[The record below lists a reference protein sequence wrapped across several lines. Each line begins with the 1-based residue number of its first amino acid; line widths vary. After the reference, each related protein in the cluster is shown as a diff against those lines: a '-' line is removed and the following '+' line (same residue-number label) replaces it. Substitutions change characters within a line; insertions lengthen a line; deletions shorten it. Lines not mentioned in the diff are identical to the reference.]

1 MHLQV
6 LNFVQCSHRT
16 HKHVTGNNSDRWD
29 KPLYQH
35 ANTHRLTVL
44 PNFLLLPTFLIAI
57 IPQNEKDAVLSDCDS
72 DESDMDYEGE
82 TGHLPARLLN
92 AYAEVMQTE
101 HDWNDGLPF
110 TTPPSPPQPPSSITC
125 QPEEPRAKLQVV
137 KNKDRVCPDP
147 MDIFLL
153 MYPPTLR
160 EITVEMSNL
169 YSTQTKGKQL
179 NLSMDELLTFYGI
192 LITSGYSSVPRRHMY
207 WSVDNDVHNES
218 ISDAMRRK
226 RFDEI
231 MASVHVV
238 DNTKITDDPFF
249 KVRPIFSELNQ
260 SYKVMPFQEWLSVDE
275 SMIPYYG
282 RHGCKQFIK
291 GKPIRFGYKVWSLAS
306 SSGYMYHMEPYCGS
320 HTLLPETGL
329 GQGPSVIIGLAEK
342 AQVPQGCKFIHDN
355 LFTTLSLMDE
365 MTKRGYGSSGT
376 MRQNRLSDV
385 PFTPVNAFMKFPRG
399 TSEVLCQGEKLLV
412 RWKDNNIV
420 TVATNME
427 EKYTETSVK
436 RWNRHRRAFD
446 NVQQPKCISQYN
458 EHMGGVDLHDLQ
470 VSRYYISV
478 RSKKWWWPIFAWSL
492 NSALVNAHLF
502 YRDVIGG
509 TIDLLTFS
517 RIVSQSLL
525 KKFGTK
531 PLSHG
536 RRSLLSATVEDQARY
551 DKASHWPIN
560 TMHRFQRCRR
570 CDKRTT
576 YACEKCGVPLHI
588 ECFKMYHGV

>member
-1 MHLQV
+1 
-6 LNFVQCSHRT
+6 
-16 HKHVTGNNSDRWD
+16 
-29 KPLYQH
+29 
-35 ANTHRLTVL
+35 
-44 PNFLLLPTFLIAI
+44 
-57 IPQNEKDAVLSDCDS
+57 
-72 DESDMDYEGE
+72 
-82 TGHLPARLLN
+82 
-92 AYAEVMQTE
+92 
-101 HDWNDGLPF
+101 
-110 TTPPSPPQPPSSITC
+110 
-125 QPEEPRAKLQVV
+125 
-137 KNKDRVCPDP
+137 
-147 MDIFLL
+147 
-153 MYPPTLR
+153 
-160 EITVEMSNL
+160 MSNL

-192 LITSGYSSVPRRHMY
+192 LIASGYSSVPRRHMY

-218 ISDAMRRK
+218 ISGAMRRN
-226 RFDEI
+226 RFDDI

-249 KVRPIFSELNQ
+249 KVRPIFSELNH
-260 SYKVMPFQEWLSVDE
+260 SYKIMPFHEWLSVDE

-282 RHGCKQFIK
+282 QHGCKQFIK

-320 HTLLPETGL
+320 HTVLPETGL
-329 GQGPSVIIGLAEK
+329 GQGPSVIIGLAEQ
-342 AQVPQGCKFIHDN
+342 AQVPQGCKFVHDN

-376 MRQNRLSDV
+376 MRQKRLFDV
-385 PFTPVNAFMKFPRG
+385 PFTPRNAFMKLPRG

-446 NVQQPKCISQYN
+446 NVQQPKCISRYN

-470 VSRYYISV
+470 VSRYHIAI
-478 RSKKWWWPIFAWSL
+478 RSKKWWWPIFAWSI
-492 NSALVNAHLF
+492 NSALVNGHLF

-525 KKFGTK
+525 QRFGTK

-536 RRSLLSATVEDQARY
+536 RRSLLSATVENQARY
-551 DKASHWPIN
+551 DKASHWLN
-560 TMHRFQRCRR
+560 TMHRFQRCRH
-570 CDKRTT
+570 CEKRTT
-576 YACEKCGVPLHI
+576 YACEKCKVPLHL
-588 ECFKMYHGV
+588 ECFKLYHGV